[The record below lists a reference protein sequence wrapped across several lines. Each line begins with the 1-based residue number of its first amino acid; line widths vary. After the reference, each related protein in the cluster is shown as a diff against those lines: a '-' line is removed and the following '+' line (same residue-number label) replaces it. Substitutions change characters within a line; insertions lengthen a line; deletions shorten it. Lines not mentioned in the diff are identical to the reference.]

1 MVSMR
6 IAVCAARS
14 LRKSSRGFVLVLC
27 AVGCASSARTNIQHP
42 IGKDTVQ
49 TFGPTRRFQIGRAPS
64 GMYLTDRNELS
75 FMSSRVQCVRE
86 VDDFVYVIDEEGSVF
101 VIDVVH
107 DSVVSYTKLDAIPAL
122 HLEIVRKMS
131 AE

>member
-1 MVSMR
+1 
-6 IAVCAARS
+6 
-14 LRKSSRGFVLVLC
+14 
-27 AVGCASSARTNIQHP
+27 
-42 IGKDTVQ
+42 
-49 TFGPTRRFQIGRAPS
+49 
-64 GMYLTDRNELS
+64 MYLTDRNELS

-86 VDDFVYVIDEEGSVF
+86 VDNFVYVIDEEGSVF